1 MTLWVAWFGHLRD
14 CIFSIIVAFD
24 HHSGASL
31 VLNLPHYL
39 HGIMEILFTHDH
51 WSVHSRK
58 HLAVLLCLACQHRT
72 FSWPSLNLRWRN
84 GHKCLLCICLPY
96 KQLSPMARHPMG
108 GNPLPLDESGSLE
121 LLCEFSPGRPLSPWE
136 WFFENNQK
144 NHCTWSVATCHL
156 RCVPWPV
163 IMIWA
168 SRRGSYLNIVTLEWG
183 LTMTNRKVGGFNLS
197 SVALHKTPT
206 FTFKFYLNL

>member
-1 MTLWVAWFGHLRD
+1 MGCMIWSPEGLHILYHCCIWPPLWCFPGTQPSALPAWNNGDFVYSWSLISSQPKAPCSSPLPCLPASHLLLAK
-14 CIFSIIVAFD
+14 SQ
-24 HHSGASL
+24 
-31 VLNLPHYL
+31 PK
-39 HGIMEILFTHDH
+39 MKK
-51 WSVHSRK
+51 WSYMP
-58 HLAVLLCLACQHRT
+58 T
-72 FSWPSLNLRWRN
+72 F
-84 GHKCLLCICLPY
+84 CICLPY

-108 GNPLPLDESGSLE
+108 GNPLPLDELGSLE
-121 LLCEFSPGRPLSPWE
+121 LLYEFSPGRPLSPWE

-168 SRRGSYLNIVTLEWG
+168 ARRGSYLNIVTLEWG